1 MELTAGLVWL
11 LVASALVLFM
21 TPGLAFFYGGM
32 TRAKS
37 ALNMMMM
44 SFVAIGTVGIMWVLW
59 GSSMATT
66 NEDNFFQIFAN
77 PFSHFGLHN
86 FTDPADLL
94 KGYAATFAIITVA
107 LISGAVADRA
117 KFSAWVIFTPIWA
130 TLVYAPLAFMV
141 WGGGLFSKDGWF
153 GQTFA
158 PVIDFA
164 GGTVVHINAGV
175 AGLILVLIIGNR
187 KGFGKDP
194 NHRPHNVPFVMLGAA
209 ILWFGWFGFNAG
221 AAATVEQAGLIWI
234 NTLAAPA
241 AAMLGWL
248 VTERLRDGHPTSL
261 GAASGVVAGLVA
273 ITPAC
278 ANVSPLGAIAL
289 GVVAGVASALAVGLK
304 FKLGY
309 DDSLDVVGV
318 HLVSGVIGTVAI
330 GFLATPTQGAA
341 GLFYGGGTSQ
351 LVAQVLAALLSI
363 VFTAVMTFVIA
374 FPIHKI
380 MGFRISER
388 QEIAGADLSLHA
400 ETAYEFGVGGHGGSF
415 QPLHDL
421 ITGKPF
427 SENEAAAASTPSGKE
442 SVQA

>member
-59 GSSMATT
+59 GASMATS

-94 KGYAATFAIITVA
+94 KVGYAATFAIITVA

-164 GGTVVHINAGV
+164 GGTVVHINAG
-175 AGLILVLIIGNR
+175 
-187 KGFGKDP
+187 
-194 NHRPHNVPFVMLGAA
+194 
-209 ILWFGWFGFNAG
+209 

-248 VTERLRDGHPTSL
+248 AVERFRDGHPTSL

-289 GVVAGVASALAVGLK
+289 GVVAGIASALAVGLK

-318 HLVSGVIGTVAI
+318 HLVAGVIGTVAI
-330 GFLATPTQGAA
+330 GFLATPDQGAA
-341 GLFYGGGTSQ
+341 GLFYGGGTTQ

-363 VFTAVMTFVIA
+363 AFTAVMTFIIA
-374 FPIHKI
+374 FPIHKL
-380 MGFRISER
+380 MGFRVS
-388 QEIAGADLSLHA
+388 QEQEVVGVDLSLHA

-415 QPLHDL
+415 QPLHEL
-421 ITGKPF
+421 ITGSANDGKKTDD
-427 SENEAAAASTPSGKE
+427 EKTEAATGKE
-442 SVQA
+442 SVGA

>member
-44 SFVAIGTVGIMWVLW
+44 SFVAIGTVGITWVLW
-59 GSSMATT
+59 GASMATS
-66 NEDNFFQIFAN
+66 NPDNFFQIVAN

-94 KGYAATFAIITVA
+94 KVGYAATFAIITVA

-117 KFSAWVIFTPIWA
+117 KFSAWVIFTPLWA

-175 AGLILVLIIGNR
+175 AGLVLAIIIGKR
-187 KGFGKDP
+187 KGFGKEP
-194 NHRPHNVPFVMLGAA
+194 MKPHNLTLVMLGAA
-209 ILWFGWFGFNAG
+209 LLWFGWFGFNAG
-221 AAATVEQAGLIWI
+221 SAAAANGLAGLAWV
-234 NTLAAPA
+234 NTTVATCG
-241 AAMLGWL
+241 AMVGWL
-248 VTERLRDGHPTSL
+248 IIEKLRDGHATTL

-273 ITPAC
+273 ITPA
-278 ANVSPLGAIAL
+278 AGALSPVGSILL
-289 GVVAGVASALAVGLK
+289 GVIAGGVCAMAVSLK
-304 FKLGY
+304 YKLGY

-318 HLVSGVIGTVAI
+318 HLVGGLIGTVGIGFFATSTGIFYGGNIDQLVVQILIALAAVVFSGVITTII
-330 GFLATPTQGAA
+330 GLALKATMGWRIASEDEVEGIDVVVHGEQAYD
-341 GLFYGGGTSQ
+341 FETSG
-351 LVAQVLAALLSI
+351 S
-363 VFTAVMTFVIA
+363 
-374 FPIHKI
+374 
-380 MGFRISER
+380 
-388 QEIAGADLSLHA
+388 
-400 ETAYEFGVGGHGGSF
+400 GHGVLSSS
-415 QPLHDL
+415 LS
-421 ITGKPF
+421 K
-427 SENEAAAASTPSGKE
+427 STAPTE
-442 SVQA
+442 VNA